1 MTITVTADGPM
12 LIRNETAI
20 VSTLSDRSISFKQL
34 KVSIF
39 NPFSGAIV
47 NFSIVVSPSF
57 HLKPT
62 NPVPFYS
69 QSAGTTKPYI
79 AILTSSVYPTKRAK
93 RGEPADFSGLCDTPS
108 SNSSCDVTIGKT
120 DSCPDNQICNGNLK
134 ADTVYYIY
142 LLACNDFN
150 CTAGP
155 TATGQT
161 GLDSFFYSM
170 LQYVSNNPHSIRKG
184 TNIVNY

>member
-1 MTITVTADGPM
+1 M
-12 LIRNETAI
+12 LIRNENAI
-20 VSTLSDRSISFKQL
+20 ISTLSDRSISYKQL

-47 NFSIVVSPSF
+47 NFSIVVSPSSD
-57 HLKPT
+57 LKPT

-79 AILTSSVYPTKRAK
+79 AILTSSANPTKRAK
-93 RGEPADFSGLCDTPS
+93 RSGIADFSGLCDTPS

-134 ADTVYYIY
+134 PDTVYYMY
-142 LLACNDFN
+142 LLACNDIN

-155 TATGQT
+155 SSKGKT
-161 GLDSFFYSM
+161 GLADFIS
-170 LQYVSNNPHSIRKG
+170 LKTYVCIRRFKG
-184 TNIVNY
+184 NMNTAHFSVKTL